1 MSFRRN
7 DRRTFSRKT
16 MQIAYARTKDGEG
29 VHRCQGCTAPLV
41 PGKFIYDHV
50 IPWEISRDSS
60 IGNCQLLCAACD
72 AIKTPLVDIPVIAKS
87 NRQRDR
93 HIGAVKSRH
102 PMQCGRASKRTKTF
116 GHGVQ
121 PRLTQAQKHAR
132 TMAARRIG

>member
-1 MSFRRN
+1 MTFRRN
-7 DRRTFSRKT
+7 DRREFSRKVKVV
-16 MQIAYARTKDGEG
+16 AYQ
-29 VHRCQGCTAPLV
+29 RCHGRCEECQTPLS
-41 PGKFIYDHV
+41 PGWYEFHHA
-50 IPWEISRDSS
+50 IPWEISRDST
-60 IGNCQLLCAACD
+60 IGNCAVLCRPCHGLSTAQ
-72 AIKTPLVDIPVIAKS
+72 VDVPTIAKS

-132 TMAARRIG
+132 TMAVRRIG